1 MEGVRNLRRMTLQR
15 IQQPDLGSRTPG
27 VKKDLQGGLFHRPRF
42 LRGPRT
48 ERPFDAPQ
56 LFTERLVLR
65 PHTVRDA
72 GAWHEIV
79 SNADVVRYLHWKRRD
94 LAEAT
99 EHLSRRTTQTRLWQS
114 GDFMALA
121 VEHDG
126 QLVGDVSVHLR
137 EVEPEHRSAELGWIM
152 HPGFAG
158 QGFATEAADALVEYL
173 RDYVGVK
180 RVIAVMDLEN
190 EASYALA
197 RRLGLTE
204 VSRSDDSRTT
214 ALDLV

>member
-1 MEGVRNLRRMTLQR
+1 MGGVRNLRRMTLQR
-15 IQQPDLGSRTPG
+15 IQHPDVGSRTPG

-56 LFTERLVLR
+56 LFTERLMLR
-65 PHTVRDA
+65 PHTIRDA
-72 GAWHEIV
+72 DAWHEIV
-79 SNADVVRYLHWKRRD
+79 SDAEVVRYLHWKQRD

-99 EHLSRRTTQTRLWQS
+99 EHLSRRTTQTRLWQT

-121 VEHDG
+121 VERDG
-126 QLVGDVSVHLR
+126 KLIGDVSVHLR
-137 EVEPEHRSAELGWIM
+137 EVESEHRSAELGWIM
-152 HPGFAG
+152 HPGDAG
-158 QGFATEAADALVEYL
+158 HGFATEAADALVEYL

-180 RVIAVMDLEN
+180 RVLAVMDLEN

-197 RRLGLTE
+197 RRLGFAE

-214 ALDLV
+214 ALELV